1 MDTTVLGEQIQKFRK
16 QRGLT
21 QKELGAAVGVST
33 QAVSQWE
40 CGGTPDVALLPAIA
54 DRLGVT
60 VDALFGREGDA
71 AQDMEGAFLRWLRTL
86 PESERLTRLSRLLW
100 EAAIYSVN
108 DGLAWAPKID
118 YPENGEMEMPAFGE
132 GSFFMRAVTGNAGG
146 YILGVGARDVSFM
159 GVFPEPADGYEK
171 YLLPDEA
178 YRTLFGALAMPGAME
193 LLRWFGRGRLSYYV
207 PAVAA
212 EQTGLPLPETERI
225 LEAMTEAHL
234 LVRQEITLPQGP
246 AHAYR
251 LVEDGGLVPLL
262 YFARWVWQGNGPMLV
277 GNIAR
282 NRYCFDTGTAGE
294 ANRDEKPA
302 KA

>member
-1 MDTTVLGEQIQKFRK
+1 MDTTVLGEQIQKYRK

-40 CGGTPDVALLPAIA
+40 CGGAPDVALLPAIA

-60 VDALFGREGDA
+60 VDALFGREG
-71 AQDMEGAFLRWLRTL
+71 GAVRDVPGTLLRWLRTL
-86 PESERLTRLSRLLW
+86 PGSERLARLARLLW

-108 DGLAWAPKID
+108 DGLAWIPKID
-118 YPENGEMEMPAFGE
+118 YPETGEMEMPAFGQE
-132 GSFFMRAVTGNAGG
+132 PFWMRTVTGNDSG
-146 YILGVGARDVSFM
+146 YILGVGAQDLAFM

-171 YLLPDEA
+171 YLLPDEN
-178 YRTLFGALAMPGAME
+178 YRTMFGALAMPGAME
-193 LLRWFGRGRLSYYV
+193 LLRWFGRSRLSYYV

-225 LEAMTEAHL
+225 LEAMAEAHL
-234 LVRQEITLPQGP
+234 LARQEITLPQGP
-246 AHAYR
+246 ARAYR
-251 LVEDGGLVPLL
+251 LVENGGLVPVL
-262 YFARWVWQGNGPMLV
+262 YFARWVWQGDGPILV

-282 NRYCFDTGTAGE
+282 SRACFDTEKGE
-294 ANRDEKPA
+294 NR
-302 KA
+302 